1 MGWGV
6 ALTHG
11 GRLWSSLVLQRQTLL
26 QARGGPL
33 AGQGGCGPGGWA
45 FLGRGLCSAPRP
57 LLPREHLLCQGVSR
71 DPRGCQRAPA
81 AEWMLAA
88 TLTGGSFVR
97 RVQTQDQSG
106 SPVREGR
113 TAVGLSRGSAGCWGD
128 PPGCGGGGEQ
138 TGRGERP

>member
-11 GRLWSSLVLQRQTLL
+11 GRLRSSLVLQRQTLL

-71 DPRGCQRAPA
+71 DPRGCQRALA

-88 TLTGGSFVR
+88 TLTGSSFVCR
-97 RVQTQDQSG
+97 IRVVLQF
-106 SPVREGR
+106 GR
-113 TAVGLSRGSAGCWGD
+113 A
-128 PPGCGGGGEQ
+128 
-138 TGRGERP
+138 ERQWD